1 MFSASPKKKTKALS
15 TPVKPLAALPT
26 PKRKKAAPADRS
38 SELELADDVFLD
50 EKMQKEK
57 A

>member
-1 MFSASPKKKTKALS
+1 MFSVSPKKKTKALS

>member
-15 TPVKPLAALPT
+15 TPVKPLAALST
-26 PKRKKAAPADRS
+26 PKRKKAAPAGS